1 MYFFTHLYMSDI
13 LYQHFKNMIYLDQ
26 AAFSYGNIKP
36 DLPWN
41 KLGHHTLE
49 SSLPSVL
56 RLKRKLEK
64 EDLTLKDFSTSLG
77 ELCHY
82 LSDFF
87 CYYHLN
93 EEIHRQHIKHV
104 KYELQQHIKLY
115 QTHYN
120 MRYKI
125 RVTSHPYIYDIAS
138 ILLYLQTEYLTHPH
152 SMIKDI
158 DYAISASV
166 LIGEAIIKNIKFP
179 TIFQEENPGLNLSF

>member
-13 LYQHFKNMIYLDQ
+13 LYQHFKDIIHLNQ

-41 KLGHHTLE
+41 KQGHHTLE
-49 SSLPSVL
+49 NSLPSVL
-56 RLKRKLEK
+56 RLKRSLEK
-64 EDLTLKDFSTSLG
+64 DDLSLKQLSTSLG

-82 LSDFF
+82 LCDFF

-93 EEIHRQHIKHV
+93 EEIHTRHLQHAI
-104 KYELQQHIKLY
+104 YELQQHVRLF

-120 MRYKI
+120 KRYKI
-125 RVTSHPYIYDIAS
+125 RVKAHPYKNDIAS
-138 ILLYLQTEYLTHPH
+138 IILYLQTEYLAHPP

-158 DYAISASV
+158 DYAISAAV
-166 LIGEAIIKNIKFP
+166 LVGEAIIKNIKCP
-179 TIFQEENPGLNLSF
+179 TVFQEENQVFNLS